1 VTITRD
7 LTAGELRRI
16 EDRKQQA
23 LWYVWGRED
32 AGDTRLRDAT
42 SARILP
48 WDFATFAAAEC
59 EAYVREDACWL
70 GPISDQYD
78 RYVAAVTPGS
88 QFRHIDGPAGGTYD
102 VYEVLNYNGTVHL
115 VDCRVVVSAA
125 GDSGGSL
132 PVGYTFTLTPE
143 QLAGRDYVLV
153 PS

>member
-1 VTITRD
+1 VSITRD
-7 LTAGELRRI
+7 LTAGELRRV
-16 EDRKQQA
+16 EDRRTQA

-32 AGDTRLRDAT
+32 AGDARLRDAT

-70 GPISDQYD
+70 GPIADQYN

-88 QFRHIDGPAGGTYD
+88 RVRHIGRGVSDGTGD
-102 VYEVLNYNGTVHL
+102 VYAVLNYNGTVHL
-115 VDCRVVVSAA
+115 VDCRVVV
-125 GDSGGSL
+125 GGTDGGHL

-143 QLAGRDYVLV
+143 QLAGRDYQMV
-153 PS
+153 PA